1 MLNQESQDVLKS
13 LGLTTDMLSE
23 AISSEK
29 EVSLDIKLPSS
40 EGYTEEQFKELSK
53 NRFQEGRDA
62 QKQMIAKDYKEKFN
76 LDIEG
81 KDLDTVIEAQIAAKL
96 KASGKADL
104 QADLEALQGKIK
116 TMEAEKV
123 QAVQD
128 SKLQTFNSGVDAKLL
143 ATIPDGTT
151 IDKQDI
157 IDLYRMKN
165 TIVESDGK
173 AVISINN
180 EIQKDSV
187 RNPVS
192 AEDHFKAYL
201 DKSSFIPSDA
211 PNIDESKG
219 GGTGGKQ
226 IFANSSEFMEYC
238 KEEGT
243 NPMST
248 EMQKLYRESRS

>member
-1 MLNQESQDVLKS
+1 
-13 LGLTTDMLSE
+13 MLSE

-62 QKQMIAKDYKEKFN
+62 QKQMIAKDYKEKFG

-104 QADLEALQGKIK
+104 QADLEALQGQIK

-123 QAVQD
+123 KAVQD
-128 SKLQTFNSGVDAKLL
+128 TKLAQFNSGVEARLL

-165 TIVESDGK
+165 NIVEADGK

-201 DKSSFIPSDA
+201 DKSSFIPSGA
-211 PNIDESKG
+211 PDMNESKG
-219 GGTGGKQ
+219 GGKGGKNV
-226 IFANSSEFMEYC
+226 FKNSEEFMVYC